1 MKIKVNRQNGRVYL
15 PDKYL
20 ARENDNIIQTFDIEF
35 DDEFLQGIGQLDF
48 VLPSGTKGYINM
60 ELNEQTYSVPIYNS
74 LCQEGTLTLQFLV
87 FLNARFILTSDTEI
101 NPNHTYYTYD
111 GTTYTE
117 VQEPQKEDLGE
128 YYVQSVPLY
137 HSKQF
142 TLVVDPSI
150 NATLEE
156 NEEYPTKLAL
166 INSKLI
172 EIDDA
177 LDDVSNAISECE
189 TATEGAEKVN
199 ISSTRVSD
207 GVEITTTNREGVPTT
222 TKVNDGEKGDKG
234 DKGDPGVPGA
244 IKIVIVNELPTEDI
258 DETTLYLVPKQD
270 PTIQDLYDEYMY
282 INNKWELLGQKQIQ
296 VDLTDYVKNTDYAT
310 SSKGGVLMI
319 NQNYGLRVSN
329 GTLIGYGVNYTD
341 YQSAL
346 NQLVID
352 KGTLENVITGKGLV
366 SNTDYA
372 DETKGGVVKTSTY
385 YGTTLSSAGT
395 ILGSVRTYELY
406 QSVDNRHIMCKGTLE
421 NVIAGKGLIDSSKI
435 VNATS
440 TTAGETYDVRY
451 INTMIGDIETILTT
465 LDVGEGV

>member
-20 ARENDNIIQTFDIEF
+20 ARDSDNLIQIFEVEF
-35 DDEFLQGIGQLDF
+35 DDEFLQGIGQLDYI
-48 VLPSGTKGYINM
+48 LPSGEKGYINM

-74 LCQEGTLTLQFLV
+74 ICKEGILDLQFLV
-87 FLNARFILTSDTEI
+87 FLNARFIKTSDEEI
-101 NPNHTYYTYD
+101 NPNHTYYIKEGDTYV
-111 GTTYTE
+111 E
-117 VQEPQKEDLGE
+117 VEHPTIEDIGE

-137 HSKQF
+137 HSKMF
-142 TLVVDPSI
+142 TLTVDPSI
-150 NATLEE
+150 NAELEE
-156 NEEYPTKLAL
+156 NEQYPTKIAL
-166 INSKLI
+166 INAKLK
-172 EIDDA
+172 EVEDA
-177 LDDVSNAISECE
+177 LENCE
-189 TATEGAEKVN
+189 TATQGAEKVN

-207 GVEITTTNREGVPTT
+207 GVEITTTNRDGVPTT

-310 SSKGGVLMI
+310 SSKGGVVMI

-372 DETKGGVVKTSTY
+372 NATTGGVIKINTNTWSA
-385 YGTTLSSAGT
+385 LSNNH
-395 ILGSVRTYELY
+395 ELY
-406 QSVDNRHIMCKGTLE
+406 CLQKSYADYQSGSTLAFISKGTLE

-465 LDVGEGV
+465 LDIGNGVS